1 MKAFAIDRFG
11 SEGRV
16 RDLPQPQLDLDS
28 VLVRVRVAGINPI
41 DWKIRDGKAG
51 GRTFPLVLGQDF
63 AGVVEQV
70 GSQVTRVKAGDRVF
84 GCARAHGAYAEET
97 AVPDHEQASPFA
109 LIPDGLSDAVAA
121 ALPTPALTALASL
134 SALGVGKDTTLLV
147 VGAAG
152 AVGTAA
158 VQMARLRGAR
168 VSAYVRSEQEAE
180 LRSLGA
186 DEAISSERDDVL
198 GSVQAQHPEP
208 FDVILDLIS
217 DGETLKRN
225 APLLRQGGRLVTT
238 IHVADE
244 KWFGDRGLTAIN
256 IVMNETPQSSP
267 EGLNEVAKLAADGK
281 LRVDVAGERA
291 LAEAGRTL
299 DEGKAGKL
307 SGKMLLRI
315 T

>member
-11 SEGRV
+11 TEGDV
-16 RDLPQPQLDLDS
+16 RDLPQPKLDVDS
-28 VLVRVRVAGINPI
+28 VLVRVCVAGVNPI
-41 DWKIRDGKAG
+41 DWKIRDGKSGSRA
-51 GRTFPLVLGQDF
+51 FPLVLGQDF

-70 GSQVTRVKAGDRVF
+70 GRQVTRVRAGDRVF

-97 AVPDHEQASPFA
+97 AVPDHERASPFS

-134 SALGVGKDTTLLV
+134 SALGAGKDTTLLV

-158 VQMARLRGAR
+158 VQMAHLRGSR
-168 VSAYVRSEQEAE
+168 VSAYVRPGQEAA
-180 LRSLGA
+180 LRALGA
-186 DEAISSERDDVL
+186 HETISSESDDVL
-198 GSVQAQHPEP
+198 GSVRAQHPEP
-208 FDVILDLIS
+208 FDVILDLVS
-217 DGETLKRN
+217 NGETLKRN
-225 APLLRQGGRLVTT
+225 APLLRQGGKLVTT

-244 KWFGDRGLTAIN
+244 KWFGDHGLTAIN

-267 EGLNEVAKLAADGK
+267 EGLNEVAKLALDGK
-281 LRVDVAGERA
+281 LRVDVLGERA
-291 LAEAGRTL
+291 LGEAGRTL

-315 T
+315 A